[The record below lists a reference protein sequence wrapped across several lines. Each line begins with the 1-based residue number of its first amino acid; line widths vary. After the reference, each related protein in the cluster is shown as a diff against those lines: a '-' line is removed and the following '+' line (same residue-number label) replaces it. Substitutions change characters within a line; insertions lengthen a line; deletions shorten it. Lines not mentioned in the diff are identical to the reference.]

1 MSVVA
6 VLEELSRR
14 GARLALEDDRLTLTA
29 PEGVL
34 DPGLTALVRRH
45 RAEVVQF
52 LREQAEEEARRLL
65 RIKRVE
71 RDGPLPASY
80 AQQRLWL
87 IEQLGTD
94 FPVYNMYFT
103 TELNGPLDEEA
114 LRWAA
119 GELMARHEVLRTALR
134 NSPAGL
140 VQEISAHC
148 PAPFF
153 EHDAPTDAQAE
164 DLIRQVTETRFDL
177 AVAPLIRFDLIRC
190 APERWIF
197 VVTQHHVISDG
208 WSTGL
213 IRSELS
219 ELYAARV
226 AGRPADLPEV
236 TVQYA
241 DFAAWEREWLGTELA
256 ERQRAFWRGQLAELP
271 PLLDPAPGRT
281 REAVQGFRGDALDFR
296 LGPEAAAALERLCA
310 LAAGTPYSVFMGVFT
325 LLLARISR
333 TDDIAVGS
341 PLANRPYAALE
352 RTLGLFFNSISVRT
366 VVRPEETVRD
376 YLARVRRTAFDA
388 FAHQDLPFDQVV
400 EAVAPERSSSH
411 SPIFQ
416 SIFIYQSYPDGDL
429 DLPGIRTGP
438 APAPVYA
445 AQYDLMLKLRQ
456 ESDGFL
462 GQLLFSTVLF
472 DQAQARLLVT
482 WFERL
487 LTGMAEDPDRPVGE
501 LPLISPEE
509 EARQACFDAEAELA
523 MERRPVHRLVL
534 QRLAEEGDR
543 QLVSFRGRS
552 LTGAQLAERSA
563 AVAGALRA
571 AGLRPGDRV
580 GLLVPRSPDLV
591 VVLLG
596 VLAAGLAYV
605 PLGTTDPQ
613 GRLEGMLA
621 DAQCAALITDDPYR
635 QLCPG
640 FTGRRLALTDLVS
653 SSGRADGMA
662 PALAEPGPEDSAYV
676 IFTSGSTG
684 RPKGVEV
691 THGNLANLFT
701 ALDHAVE
708 LPADARWLAVTA
720 ITFDIALVE
729 LLWTLSQG
737 VPVVMA
743 ENGETLA
750 LADPDQAAES
760 VPELIAR
767 TGVTALQATPT
778 LLRSVLRLPG
788 GSQALSRLRLVLC
801 GGEPLEAALAARLKD
816 LGIPRVLNLYGPTET
831 TIWSTVWEVPDD
843 PATVFVGRP
852 LANTRVRILD
862 AGLRPVPDGMFGE
875 LAIAGAGVAKGYL
888 TAPELTAARF
898 VRAAGEERLYR
909 TGDLARR
916 LPDGTLELTGRLD
929 HQVKVN
935 GYRIELVE
943 VERALD
949 SLPEIAACAV
959 VVQKTDDGQALVAH
973 YVTEDGRDRHPREL
987 RSALAAVLPQPY
999 VPAAFNHLPALPT
1012 TSGGKTDRRALPTVA
1027 LASGASPGPD
1037 APQPADELESLLLA
1051 AWRRVL
1057 ERPLTSLDDD
1067 FFQAGGNSILVA
1079 RLLTEIR
1086 AHVTAEAR
1094 IVDLFRYPT
1103 VRSYAAHLR
1112 GSTASP
1118 APADDVPA
1126 PAAARAVGARR
1137 RAQVLRKRRL
1147 HERLGPAPTD
1157 PAPDNSPGPAPGTA
1171 PGGQP

>member
-1 MSVVA
+1 MVA

-14 GARLALEDDRLTLTA
+14 GARLALEEGRLTLTA
-29 PEGVL
+29 PEGAL
-34 DPGLTALVRRH
+34 DPELTALVRRH

-52 LREQAEEEARRLL
+52 LRERAEEEARRNI
-65 RIKRVE
+65 RIRRVE
-71 RDGPLPASY
+71 RGGPLPATY

-87 IEQLGTD
+87 VEQLGID
-94 FPVYNMYFT
+94 LPVYSMYFT
-103 TELNGPLDEEA
+103 TELTGPLDEEA

-119 GELMARHEVLRTALR
+119 GQLMARHEVLRTALR
-134 NSPAGL
+134 NSPTGL

-148 PAPFF
+148 PTPYA
-153 EHDAPTDAQAE
+153 EHDARTDAQAE
-164 DLIRQVTETRFDL
+164 ALIRRVTETRFDL

-190 APERWIF
+190 APERRIF

-226 AGRPADLPEV
+226 AGRSAHLPEP

-241 DFAAWEREWLGTELA
+241 DFAVWEREWLGTELA
-256 ERQRAFWRGQLAELP
+256 ERQRAFWRGQLADLP
-271 PLLDPAPGRT
+271 PLLDLAPGRT

-296 LGPEAAAALERLCA
+296 LGPEAAAAVERLCA
-310 LAAGTPYSVFMGVFT
+310 CAAATPYSVFMGVFT

-333 TDDIAVGS
+333 TGDIAVGS
-341 PLANRPYAALE
+341 PLANRPFPALE
-352 RTLGLFFNSISVRT
+352 RTLGLFFNSITVRT
-366 VVRPEETVRD
+366 VVRPEESVQD

-400 EAVAPERSSSH
+400 DAVAPDRSSSH
-411 SPIFQ
+411 SPVFQ
-416 SIFIYQSYPDGDL
+416 SILIYQSYPDGDL
-429 DLPGIRTGP
+429 DLPGIRSGP

-445 AQYDLMLKLRQ
+445 AQYDLQLKLRQ

-462 GQLLFSTVLF
+462 GQLLFSTALF
-472 DQAQARLLVT
+472 DRTQAGLLVA

-487 LTGMAEDPDRPVGE
+487 LTAMAEHPGRPVGE
-501 LPLISPEE
+501 LPLTSPEE
-509 EARQACFDAEAELA
+509 EARQTRFDAEAELPVPQ
-523 MERRPVHRLVL
+523 RPVHRLVL
-534 QRLAEEGDR
+534 DRLAEEGDR
-543 QLVSFRGRS
+543 PLVSLRGRS
-552 LTGAQLAERSA
+552 LTGAQLAERAA
-563 AVAGALRA
+563 AVAAGLRA
-571 AGLRPGDRV
+571 AGLRPGERV

-596 VLAAGLAYV
+596 VLEAGMAYV
-605 PLGTTDPQ
+605 PLSGTDPQ

-621 DAQCAALITDDPYR
+621 DAQCAALITDAPYR

-640 FTGRRLALTDLVS
+640 FAGRRLALTDLVA
-653 SSGRADGMA
+653 SSGRADGTA

-720 ITFDIALVE
+720 ATFDIAVVE
-729 LLWTLSQG
+729 LLWTLSRG
-737 VPVVMA
+737 VPVVLG
-743 ENGETLA
+743 ESSETLA
-750 LADPDQAAES
+750 LADPGEDVES
-760 VPELIAR
+760 VPELITR
-767 TGVTALQATPT
+767 TGITALQATPT

-788 GSQALSRLRLVLC
+788 GDQALSRLRLLLC
-801 GGEPLEAALAARLKD
+801 GGEALDTVLAARLKD

-831 TIWSTVWEVPDD
+831 TVWSTVWEVPAH
-843 PATVFVGRP
+843 PAAVLVGRP
-852 LANTRVRILD
+852 LANTRLRVLD
-862 AGLRPVPDGMFGE
+862 AGMRPVPDGMFGE

-888 TAPELTAARF
+888 TDPKLTAARF
-898 VRAAGEERLYR
+898 VRAAGQERLYR

-916 LPDGTLELTGRLD
+916 LPDGTLELAGRLD
-929 HQVKVN
+929 QQVKVN
-935 GYRIELVE
+935 GYRIELTE
-943 VERALD
+943 VERALG
-949 SLPEIAACAV
+949 SLPGIAACAV
-959 VVQKTDDGQALVAH
+959 VVQEADDGRALVAH
-973 YVTEDGRDRHPREL
+973 YVTGDDCDRHPQEL
-987 RSALAAVLPQPY
+987 RSALAAVLPDQY
-999 VPAAFNHLPALPT
+999 LPAAFNRLSALPT

-1027 LASGASPGPD
+1027 LTGGAASGPA
-1037 APQPADELESLLLA
+1037 APRPTDELESMLLA

-1057 ERPLTSLDDD
+1057 DRPLTSADDD

-1103 VRSYAAHLR
+1103 VRSYARHLR
-1112 GSTASP
+1112 GGTASP
-1118 APADDVPA
+1118 AQQDGVPA
-1126 PAAARAVGARR
+1126 PAPERAVGARR
-1137 RAQVLRKRRL
+1137 REQVLRKRRL
-1147 HERLGPAPTD
+1147 REQSSRAPSET
-1157 PAPDNSPGPAPGTA
+1157 APDTAPGPATGVEPGR
-1171 PGGQP
+1171 QP